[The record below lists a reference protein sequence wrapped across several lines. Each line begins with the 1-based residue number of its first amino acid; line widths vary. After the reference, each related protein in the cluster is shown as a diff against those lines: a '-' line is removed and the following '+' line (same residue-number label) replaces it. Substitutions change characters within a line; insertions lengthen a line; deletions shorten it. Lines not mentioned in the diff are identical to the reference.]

1 MIARLAALLLGLL
14 LLGGGAAAQDFEH
27 IRDFQV
33 QIEVQPDG
41 AVVVTEQIEVLALG
55 QAIRRGIFR
64 DLQLQ
69 SYDAL
74 GLFTPDFELLEALR
88 DGQPETYRV
97 EELSSGPRIYLGHP
111 ERFLEPGV
119 YRYRLRYRMADQV
132 DRLEDF
138 DELYWNVNGV
148 GWQFAIRSLGATV
161 VLPPGAEVLQ
171 ESAYTGG
178 YGQQGSDYRV
188 ERLGP
193 DRLRFETTRPLGA
206 GENLTVAV
214 GWPKGFVAG
223 GEGGAWLRWME
234 EQGPLRVAGVLLAL
248 LLVYYLAVWW
258 RVGRDPAAGT
268 IVPVY
273 SPELPPAAMRFI
285 RRMGF
290 DNDCVAAA
298 LLNLAVKGQVTL
310 EEDQKGTLTLRR
322 AVPPDGS
329 PEASPGEA
337 VLYNGLLGSRGSLT
351 LDKSN
356 QATLY
361 KGREALR
368 RHFAETFDRI
378 FFRRNRGWFLLG
390 AVLTVIGWAVIS
402 LTQPVLLVAFL
413 QVIWLGF
420 LAFVLTTLGRQALR
434 LWRLP
439 AGSSGVGE
447 KGALVIIAIFVLFAA
462 SAFLGSLLA
471 ISGEMGWDLTL
482 AVLALGGVNTLFLH
496 LLKAPTAI
504 GREALDEIEG
514 TRLYLTVAEAD
525 RLRFHNPP
533 DRTPEHFEA
542 LLPYAVALGVET
554 EWTRQFA
561 DLLERAAAARGEESY
576 RPTWY
581 RGRRF
586 SGARF
591 GELGR
596 AVSTAYASAATP
608 KSSGSSGGG
617 SRGGGSSGGGRGGGG
632 GGGW

>member
-14 LLGGGAAAQDFEH
+14 LLGGAAAAQDFEH

-41 AVVVTEQIEVLALG
+41 AVEVVEEIEVLALG

-74 GLFTPDFELLEALR
+74 GIFTPDFELLEALR
-88 DGQPETYRV
+88 DGEPETYRV
-97 EELSSGPRIYLGHP
+97 EDMSFGPRIYLGHP
-111 ERFLEPGV
+111 DRFLEPGV

-171 ESAYTGG
+171 EAAYTGG
-178 YGQQGSDYRV
+178 YGERGRDYRV
-188 ERLGP
+188 ERLGS

-214 GWPKGFVAG
+214 GWPKGFVTG

-234 EQGPLRVAGVLLAL
+234 EQGPLRVAGVLLVL
-248 LLVYYLAVWW
+248 LLAYYLVVWW
-258 RVGRDPAAGT
+258 RVGRDPPAGT

-273 SPELPPAAMRFI
+273 NPELPPAAMRFI

-290 DNDCVAAA
+290 DNDCVTAA
-298 LLNLAVKGQVTL
+298 LLSLAVKGQVTL
-310 EEDQKGTLTLRR
+310 EEDEKGALTLHR
-322 AVPPDGS
+322 AVPPDDA

-337 VLYNGLLGSRGSLT
+337 VLYNGLLGSRGSLK
-351 LDKSN
+351 LDRSN
-356 QATLY
+356 QSTLY
-361 KGREALR
+361 KGREGLR
-368 RHFAETFDRI
+368 RHFAETFDRV
-378 FFRRNRGWFLLG
+378 FFRRNRGWFALG
-390 AVLTVIGWAVIS
+390 AVLTVIGWVVIS
-402 LTQPVLLVAFL
+402 LTQPELLLAFL

-420 LAFVLTTLGRQALR
+420 LAFAMTTLGRQALR
-434 LWRLP
+434 LWRIP
-439 AGSSGVGE
+439 AGSAGAAE
-447 KGALVIIAIFVLFAA
+447 KGALVAIGIFLILTA
-462 SAFLGSLLA
+462 SAFVPSLVV
-471 ISGEMGWDLTL
+471 IGQEMGWDITL

-496 LLKAPTAI
+496 LLRQPTAL
-504 GREALDEIEG
+504 GREALDQIEG
-514 TRLYLTVAEAD
+514 TQLYLTVAEAD
-525 RLRFHNPP
+525 RLRFHNAP

-554 EWTRQFA
+554 EWTRQFG

-576 RPTWY
+576 RPAWY

-586 SGARF
+586 TGGRF
-591 GELGR
+591 GGLSR
-596 AVSTAYASAATP
+596 AVSTAYASASTP
-608 KSSGSSGGG
+608 KSSSSGGG